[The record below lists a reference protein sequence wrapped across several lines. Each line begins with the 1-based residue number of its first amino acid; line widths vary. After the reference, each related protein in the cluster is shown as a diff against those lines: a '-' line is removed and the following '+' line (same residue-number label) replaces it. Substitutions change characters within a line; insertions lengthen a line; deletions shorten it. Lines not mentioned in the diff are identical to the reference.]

1 MGVPS
6 NTEVHVMSTGSLDG
20 KTAIVTGGGQGMGRT
35 MALALVRAG
44 ARVTIVD
51 LDDRALASV
60 AREAPGTG
68 KGGARTIV
76 ADVTREDTAT
86 RVIKETLESFNR
98 IDILVNNAG
107 IGQETIRRD
116 FLVEPLKFWEVEPAR
131 WRRVLDINATAQ
143 FLLAREAVPHMLAQ
157 GWGRIINVTTSLD
170 TMIRRGFAPYG
181 PSKAASEAHV
191 AVMAEDLAGTGV
203 TANVLVPG
211 GPVNTRMVPAESV
224 ANRASLIQPDVM
236 VSPLLWLAS
245 PASDG
250 VTGRR
255 FIAAL
260 WDPALPP
267 AQAAEKAGAPAA
279 WPSLGR
285 QAIYPK
291 S

>member
-1 MGVPS
+1 
-6 NTEVHVMSTGSLDG
+6 MSTGTLDG

-44 ARVTIVD
+44 ARVAIVD
-51 LDDRALASV
+51 LDGEALGGIAQE
-60 AREAPGTG
+60 ARGPG
-68 KGGARTIV
+68 KDGAFRTIV
-76 ADVTREDTAT
+76 ADVTQEESAT
-86 RVIKETLESFNR
+86 RVVKETMEAFGR
-98 IDILVNNAG
+98 VDILVNNAG
-107 IGQETIRRD
+107 IGQETIRRN
-116 FLVEPLKFWEVEPAR
+116 FLVAPLKFWEVEPAH
-131 WRRVLDINATAQ
+131 WRRVVDVNTTAQ
-143 FLLAREAVPHMLAQ
+143 FLMARAAVPHMLARK
-157 GWGRIINVTTSLD
+157 WGRIVNVTTSLD

-191 AVMAEDLAGTGV
+191 AIMAEDLAGTGV

-236 VSPLLWLAS
+236 VPPLLWLTS
-245 PASDG
+245 PGSDG

-255 FIAAL
+255 FIAVL
-260 WDPALPP
+260 WDPTLPP

-291 S
+291 A